1 MLGVLE
7 RVRHLPQPQLLSGEH
22 VKPLGGGIVL
32 VLVFVLFLVAVVITD
47 VLVVITVVVVA
58 VVAALLCRCAA
69 LTCVAQER
77 GAKRKDGA
85 ERKWTGR
92 KLSWNQVRSTCKI
105 VSKLA
110 WP

>member
-1 MLGVLE
+1 M
-7 RVRHLPQPQLLSGEH
+7 
-22 VKPLGGGIVL
+22 KPLGGGI

-47 VLVVITVVVVA
+47 VIVVITVVVVA

-85 ERKWTGR
+85 ERKWTD
-92 KLSWNQVRSTCKI
+92 QVRSTCKV

-110 WP
+110 WK